1 MCWLADCGPSSL
13 SAQDCNALANEVS
26 AAHATATKI
35 LNTKLMDAEVRL
47 QESLVSLKKV
57 ESDLTHEEGKTAK
70 VKGELSVEVRVRL

>member
-1 MCWLADCGPSSL
+1 
-13 SAQDCNALANEVS
+13 
-26 AAHATATKI
+26 
-35 LNTKLMDAEVRL
+35 MDAEVRL